1 MIFGKP
7 AIMTGKVVHE
17 RVRPLHHRLEYGVFS
32 ILVDAGQLQELDKT
46 PFFSVDRFNLLSLHR
61 ADMADGSREDLAQH
75 ARDLVRRETGRE
87 DIVSVWLL
95 TYPRLLGFV
104 FNPLSVYF
112 CLDSERQPVAAVY
125 EVSNTFGDR
134 TSYVCR
140 ITDGRVEPAGK
151 RMLVSPFNEA
161 HGHYNFG
168 LALDAEKLTVGV
180 ALHEGGKPVLK
191 TFFKANAAP
200 FSGLQIIKS
209 ALAFPFMTLKV
220 VAAIHYEAAKLWLK
234 GLRFPQRVG
243 LARREQA
250 VSDEGKDRI
259 STRGA

>member
-17 RVRPLHHRLEYGVFS
+17 RIRPLHHRLEYGVFS
-32 ILVDAGQLQELDKT
+32 ILVDAANLQELDKT

-61 ADMADGSREDLAQH
+61 ADMADGSKEDLAQH
-75 ARDLVRRETGRE
+75 ARELVRTETGCE
-87 DIVSVWLL
+87 DIASVWLL

-112 CLDSERQPVAAVY
+112 CLDRDGEPVAAVY

-151 RMLVSPFNEA
+151 RMLVSPFNGA

-168 LALDAEKLTVGV
+168 LALNAEKLTVGV

-191 TFFKANAAP
+191 TFFKADAAP
-200 FSGLQIIKS
+200 FSGWQILKS
-209 ALAFPFMTLKV
+209 AIAFPFMTLKV

-243 LARREQA
+243 RARKEQSI
-250 VSDEGKDRI
+250 SDRGKNRI